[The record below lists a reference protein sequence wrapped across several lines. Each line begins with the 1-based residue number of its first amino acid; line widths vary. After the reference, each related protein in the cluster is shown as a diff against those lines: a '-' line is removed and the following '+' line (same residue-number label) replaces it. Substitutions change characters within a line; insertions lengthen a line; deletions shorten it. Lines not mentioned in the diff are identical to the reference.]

1 MIAPIL
7 SAALLWA
14 SSWGPGG
21 CATVVAPA
29 IYSPPA
35 TQASQLLNTTIE
47 IHCQPDDII
56 FVDGYRLQSI
66 GPVRRVGWRLA
77 PSQYEVTITRIRPD
91 GERETRAVQ
100 FAAGTNTSVR
110 FDQPAV
116 GDDARNFGL
125 DPSKLSQSEDKPIS
139 GTLTREHVERY
150 IAATQSKLRVT
161 IIVPESQVEQVKTGA
176 KSLEDVAV
184 VQVYPPGHWALE
196 RAGIKVENNQPTVV
210 LQKPDGTLVAQAR
223 YDSIEQVRQ
232 LIERANT
239 PSPSGPSLVERIPWW
254 GWLIIAYIA
263 YRALTNRKQ
272 GDGK

>member
-1 MIAPIL
+1 MIAPVL

-14 SSWGPGG
+14 SSCGPGG

-29 IYSPPA
+29 IYNPPA
-35 TQASQLLNTTIE
+35 TQASQPLNTTLE
-47 IHCQPDDII
+47 IHCQPDDVIL
-56 FVDGYRLQSI
+56 VDGYRLQNS
-66 GPVRRVGWRLA
+66 GPVRRVGWQLA
-77 PSQYEVTITRIRPD
+77 PGQYEVSITRIRPD
-91 GERETRAVQ
+91 GARETRVVQ

-125 DPSKLSQSEDKPIS
+125 DPSKLAQSEDKPIS
-139 GTLTREHVERY
+139 GTLTREDVERY

-161 IIVPESQVEQVKTGA
+161 IVVPESQVEQVKTGA
-176 KSLEDVAV
+176 KSLEDIAV

-210 LQKPDGTLVAQAR
+210 VQKPDGTLVAQAR

-232 LIERANT
+232 LIERAST
-239 PSPSGPSLVERIPWW
+239 PSPGGPSLVERIPWW

-263 YRALTNRKQ
+263 YRVLTERKK